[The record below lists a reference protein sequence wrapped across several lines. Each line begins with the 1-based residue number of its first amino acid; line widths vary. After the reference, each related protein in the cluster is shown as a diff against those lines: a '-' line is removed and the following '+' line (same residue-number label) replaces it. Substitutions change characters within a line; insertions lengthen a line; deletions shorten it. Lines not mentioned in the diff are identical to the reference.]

1 MIHQLTNGVYEM
13 YVSYF
18 SWYHTKPFANGE
30 EARADGKIKIID
42 TCCLEIKT
50 LKILIKGGKC
60 GFFNFFFTI

>member
-30 EARADGKIKIID
+30 EARADGKIKNYRYM
-42 TCCLEIKT
+42 LFRNYKT
-50 LKILIKGGKC
+50 LKILIKRGKC
-60 GFFNFFFTI
+60 FFSQF